1 MAQILPFSA
10 PLHRQ
15 PRDQT
20 RAALIESFASHRR
33 GLEDVFWLKENAEL
47 LNILEC
53 TGTALR
59 PGALAPLAAFYEGA
73 ARHVSFFRQ
82 YYRFILSIC
91 LDLEDLG
98 LEGAGGGQGA
108 QIAEWVAAQGLAG
121 AELSDLQ
128 RAEARRL
135 LARRGVALR
144 DAGLD
149 DRLRRFTA
157 RPQTFAIPNKKAAYE
172 LTHIVFYLSEYGR
185 RCPDLPPESVTSLE
199 FAGLIAFL
207 DQDADLLAEVC
218 IALRYA
224 GAEPP
229 AAWEAWLQRQL
240 LAYTIVKGDL
250 SGLHDAYHEY
260 FVVNWQAAV
269 AGGAP
274 FVQPVPGG
282 PLRIPPRQGGS
293 ILRPLSQALFEAGGP
308 PRSLAA
314 LKARV
319 EAALEPAESNL
330 LAAAERSCAC
340 FGRFFEGFARAGSA
354 AMDGAA

>member
-1 MAQILPFSA
+1 MAQILPFKT

-15 PRDQT
+15 PRDES

-33 GLEDVFWLKENAEL
+33 GPEDVFWLKENAEL

-59 PGALAPLAAFYEGA
+59 PGALAPLAEFYGGA

-98 LEGAGGGQGA
+98 LEGAGSGQGA
-108 QIAEWVAAQGLAG
+108 QIAEWVAARGLPG

-135 LARRGVALR
+135 LARRGVAFR

-149 DRLRRFTA
+149 DRLRDFIA
-157 RPQTFAIPNKKAAYE
+157 RPQTFAVPNKKAAYE

-185 RCPDLPPESVTSLE
+185 RCPDLPPEALTSLE
-199 FAGLIAFL
+199 FTGLIAFL

-224 GAEPP
+224 AARPP
-229 AAWEAWLQRQL
+229 AAWEDWLKRRL
-240 LAYTIVKGDL
+240 SAYTIVKGEL
-250 SGLHDAYHEY
+250 SGLHDTYHEY
-260 FVVNWQAAV
+260 FVVNWLAAV
-269 AGGAP
+269 AGGVP
-274 FVQPVPGG
+274 FAQPVPGG
-282 PLRIPPRQGGS
+282 PVRIPPWQGGS
-293 ILRPLSQALFEAGGP
+293 ILRPLSQALFQADGP

-319 EAALEPAESNL
+319 EAALDPAESSL
-330 LAAAERSCAC
+330 LEAAERSCSS
-340 FGRFFEGFARAGSA
+340 FGRFFEGFARAGTA